1 MELFI
6 VIVGTLNMLKNL
18 SLAKK
23 IHLALTLIGAIFL
36 STTIFFFHHDE
47 KELAEHF
54 VERNLESLAL
64 NYFDSVNTMMLTGTI
79 ANRQLIQNKI
89 LSQDDIV
96 EARILRTQAV
106 NKVFGEGFSDQ
117 SAKSAFE
124 REGLAGKRAFK
135 KFELDG
141 KRMMSFIIPVKA
153 SSDYRGTNCL
163 TCHQVSENEIL
174 GAVKLTYDLSTVD
187 KEITSS
193 ITQAAILQLVI
204 TLICFTLLS
213 LTLKKLIFFRL
224 KRLSNSITTA
234 AEELDLNKEI
244 KVHYQ
249 DELGAVSRAL
259 NEMMNKFRVSFMS
272 IAQASEQL
280 TESAKEVDKISSL
293 TLDAVLEQKKGTDS
307 VAAAINE
314 LDASANEVQHNTQSA
329 ADKSVSANERTSQG
343 LILVEQARVGI
354 NDLRDK
360 VVENT
365 AMITDLSNKTNEVG
379 SVLEVITAIAEQTN
393 LLALNAAIEA
403 ARAGEQGRGFAV
415 VADEVRSLATRT
427 RESIEQI
434 HTTMSRLQVGAKGA
448 VDSMNVVSQQAS
460 DKAEDVANVAN
471 LLTSISA
478 EIQELD
484 ELNCQISDAATQ
496 QNLAA
501 DEININ
507 VVNISN
513 VAEQSSDD
521 AIRGKEISEHLLSL
535 AYELNTQLTKFKL

>member
-6 VIVGTLNMLKNL
+6 IIIGMVNMLKNL

-96 EARILRTQAV
+96 EARILRTEAV
-106 NKVFGEGFSDQ
+106 NKIFGKGFSDQ

-124 REGLAGKRAFK
+124 KEGLEGKKAFK
-135 KFELDG
+135 MFELDG

-187 KEITSS
+187 KDIANS
-193 ITQAAILQLVI
+193 ITQAAVLQFVI

-213 LTLKKLIFFRL
+213 LTLRKIIFFRL
-224 KRLSNSITTA
+224 KRLSNSIKTA

-244 KVHYQ
+244 KVNYQ
-249 DELGAVSRAL
+249 DELGSVSIAL
-259 NEMMNKFRVSFMS
+259 NDMMSKFRTSFMS
-272 IAQASEQL
+272 IAHASEQL

-293 TLDAVLEQKKGTDS
+293 TLEAVLEQKNGTDS

-314 LDASANEVQHNTQSA
+314 LDTSANEVQHNTQSA

-343 LILVEQARVGI
+343 LVLVEQARVGI

-434 HTTMSRLQVGAKGA
+434 HVTMSRLQVGAKGA

-460 DKAEDVANVAN
+460 EKAEDVADVAN
-471 LLTSISA
+471 LLTNISA

-484 ELNCQISDAATQ
+484 DLNCQISDAATQ

-513 VAEQSSDD
+513 VAEKSSDD
-521 AIRGKEISEHLLSL
+521 AIRGKEISENLLSL

>member
-6 VIVGTLNMLKNL
+6 IIIGIVNMLKNL

-96 EARILRTQAV
+96 EARILRTEAV

-124 REGLAGKRAFK
+124 KEGLEGKRAFK

-187 KEITSS
+187 KDIANS
-193 ITQAAILQLVI
+193 ITQAAVLQLVI

-213 LTLKKLIFFRL
+213 LTLRKIIFFRL
-224 KRLSNSITTA
+224 KRLSNSIKTA

-244 KVHYQ
+244 KVNYQ
-249 DELGAVSRAL
+249 DELGSVSIAL
-259 NEMMNKFRVSFMS
+259 NDMMSKFRTSFMS
-272 IAQASEQL
+272 IAHASEQL

-293 TLDAVLEQKKGTDS
+293 TLEAVLEQKNGTDS

-314 LDASANEVQHNTQSA
+314 LDSSANEVQHNTQSA

-343 LILVEQARVGI
+343 LVLVEQARVGI

-434 HTTMSRLQVGAKGA
+434 HVTMSRLQVGAKGA

-460 DKAEDVANVAN
+460 EKAEDVADVAN
-471 LLTSISA
+471 LLTNISA

-484 ELNCQISDAATQ
+484 DLNCQISDAATQ

-513 VAEQSSDD
+513 VAEKSSDD
-521 AIRGKEISEHLLSL
+521 AIRGKEISENLLSL

>member
-1 MELFI
+1 M
-6 VIVGTLNMLKNL
+6 VNMLKNL

-96 EARILRTQAV
+96 EARILRTEAV
-106 NKVFGEGFSDQ
+106 NKIFGKGFSDQ

-124 REGLAGKRAFK
+124 KEGLEGKKSFK
-135 KFELDG
+135 MFELDG
-141 KRMMSFIIPVKA
+141 KRMMSFIMPVKA

-187 KEITSS
+187 KDIANS
-193 ITQAAILQLVI
+193 ITQAAVLQFVI

-213 LTLKKLIFFRL
+213 LTLRKIIFFRL
-224 KRLSNSITTA
+224 KRLSNSIKTA

-244 KVHYQ
+244 KVNYQ
-249 DELGAVSRAL
+249 DELGSVSIAL
-259 NEMMNKFRVSFMS
+259 NDMMSKFRTSFMS
-272 IAQASEQL
+272 IAHASEQL

-293 TLDAVLEQKKGTDS
+293 TLEAVLEQKNGTDS

-314 LDASANEVQHNTQSA
+314 LDTSANEVQHNTQSA

-343 LILVEQARVGI
+343 LVLVEQARVGI

-434 HTTMSRLQVGAKGA
+434 HVTMSRLQVGAKGA

-460 DKAEDVANVAN
+460 EKAEDVADVAN
-471 LLTSISA
+471 LLTNISA

-484 ELNCQISDAATQ
+484 DLNCQISDAATQ

-513 VAEQSSDD
+513 VAEKSSDD
-521 AIRGKEISEHLLSL
+521 AIRGKEISENLLSL

>member
-6 VIVGTLNMLKNL
+6 IIIGIVNMLKNL

-96 EARILRTQAV
+96 EARILRSEAV

-124 REGLAGKRAFK
+124 KEGLEGKRAFK

-187 KEITSS
+187 KDIANS
-193 ITQAAILQLVI
+193 ITQAAVLQLVI

-213 LTLKKLIFFRL
+213 LTLRKIIFFRL
-224 KRLSNSITTA
+224 KRLSNSIKTA

-244 KVHYQ
+244 KVNYQ
-249 DELGAVSRAL
+249 DELGSVSIAL
-259 NEMMNKFRVSFMS
+259 NDMMSKFRTSFMS
-272 IAQASEQL
+272 IAHASEQL

-293 TLDAVLEQKKGTDS
+293 TLEAVLEQKNGTDS

-314 LDASANEVQHNTQSA
+314 LDSSANEVQHNTQSA

-343 LILVEQARVGI
+343 LVLVEQARLGI

-434 HTTMSRLQVGAKGA
+434 HVTMSRLQVGAKGA

-460 DKAEDVANVAN
+460 EKAEDVADVAN
-471 LLTSISA
+471 LLTNISA

-484 ELNCQISDAATQ
+484 DLNCQISDAATQ

-513 VAEQSSDD
+513 VAEKSSDD
-521 AIRGKEISEHLLSL
+521 AIRGKEISENLLSL

>member
-6 VIVGTLNMLKNL
+6 IIIGSVNMLKNL

-96 EARILRTQAV
+96 EARILRTEAV

-124 REGLAGKRAFK
+124 KEGLEGKRAFK
-135 KFELDG
+135 QFELDG

-187 KEITSS
+187 KDIANS
-193 ITQAAILQLVI
+193 ITQAAVLQLVI

-213 LTLKKLIFFRL
+213 LTLKRLIFFRL
-224 KRLSNSITTA
+224 KRLSNTIKTA

-244 KVHYQ
+244 KVNYQ
-249 DELGAVSRAL
+249 DELGSVSVAL
-259 NEMMNKFRVSFMS
+259 NDMMSKFRTSFMS
-272 IAQASEQL
+272 IAHASEQL

-293 TLDAVLEQKKGTDS
+293 TLEAVLEQKNGTDS

-314 LDASANEVQHNTQSA
+314 LDSSANEVQHNTQSA

-343 LILVEQARVGI
+343 LVLVEQARVGI

-434 HTTMSRLQVGAKGA
+434 HVTMSRLQVGAKGA
-448 VDSMNVVSQQAS
+448 VESMNVVSQQAS
-460 DKAEDVANVAN
+460 EKAEDVADVAN
-471 LLTSISA
+471 LLTNISA

-484 ELNCQISDAATQ
+484 DLNCQISDAATQ

-513 VAEQSSDD
+513 VAEKSSDD
-521 AIRGKEISEHLLSL
+521 AIRGKEISENLLSL

>member
-1 MELFI
+1 
-6 VIVGTLNMLKNL
+6 NL

-36 STTIFFFHHDE
+36 STTIFFFHNDE

-64 NYFDSVNTMMLTGTI
+64 NYFDSVNTMMLTGTV
-79 ANRQLIQNKI
+79 ANRKLVQDKM

-96 EARILRTQAV
+96 EARILRAPAV
-106 NKVFGEGFSDQ
+106 QNIFGEGFSDQ
-117 SAKSAFE
+117 SAQNTFE
-124 REGLAGKRAFK
+124 QEGLAGKRAFK

-141 KRMMSFIIPVKA
+141 KRMMSFIIPIKA

-163 TCHQVSENEIL
+163 TCHQVSENEVL
-174 GAVKLTYDLSTVD
+174 GAVKLTYDLSSVD
-187 KEITSS
+187 EDITKS
-193 ITQAAILQLVI
+193 ITQAAILQLII

-224 KRLSNSITTA
+224 KRLSSSIKKA
-234 AEELDLNKEI
+234 SAELDLSNPI
-244 KVHYQ
+244 KVNYP
-249 DELGAVSRAL
+249 DELGSVSIAL
-259 NEMMNKFRVSFMS
+259 NEMINKFKVSLIS

-280 TESAKEVDKISSL
+280 TESAKEVDNISTL
-293 TLDAVLEQKKGTDS
+293 TLEAVLEQKNGTDS

-314 LDASANEVQHNTQSA
+314 LDTSASEVQHNTQSA

-343 LILVEQARVGI
+343 LVLVEQAKVGI
-354 NDLRDK
+354 NELRDK
-360 VVENT
+360 VIENT

-379 SVLEVITAIAEQTN
+379 SVLEVITGIAEQTN

-448 VDSMNVVSQQAS
+448 VDSMNIVSQQAS
-460 DKAEDVANVAN
+460 DKAEDVENVAN
-471 LLTSISA
+471 LLTSISG
-478 EIQELD
+478 EIRELD

-513 VAEQSSDD
+513 VAEKSSND

-535 AYELNTQLTKFKL
+535 SYELNTQLTKFKL

>member
-1 MELFI
+1 MELFNI
-6 VIVGTLNMLKNL
+6 IIGMVNMLKNL

-96 EARILRTQAV
+96 EARILRTEAV
-106 NKVFGEGFSDQ
+106 NKIFGKGFSDQ

-124 REGLAGKRAFK
+124 KEGLEGKKAFK
-135 KFELDG
+135 MFELDG

-187 KEITSS
+187 KDIANS
-193 ITQAAILQLVI
+193 ITQAAVLQFVI

-213 LTLKKLIFFRL
+213 LTLRKIIFFRL
-224 KRLSNSITTA
+224 KRLSNSIKTA

-244 KVHYQ
+244 KVNYQ
-249 DELGAVSRAL
+249 DELGSVSIAL
-259 NEMMNKFRVSFMS
+259 NDMMSKFRTSFMS
-272 IAQASEQL
+272 IAHASEQL

-293 TLDAVLEQKKGTDS
+293 TLEAVLEQKNGTDS

-314 LDASANEVQHNTQSA
+314 LDTSANEVQHNTQSA

-343 LILVEQARVGI
+343 LVLVEQARVGI

-434 HTTMSRLQVGAKGA
+434 HVTMSRLQVGAKGA

-460 DKAEDVANVAN
+460 EKAEDVADVAN
-471 LLTSISA
+471 LLTNISA

-484 ELNCQISDAATQ
+484 DLNCQISDAATQ

-513 VAEQSSDD
+513 VAEKSSDD
-521 AIRGKEISEHLLSL
+521 AIRGKEISENLLSL

>member
-6 VIVGTLNMLKNL
+6 IIIGSVNMLKNL

-96 EARILRTQAV
+96 EARILRTEAV

-124 REGLAGKRAFK
+124 KEGLEGTRAFK
-135 KFELDG
+135 KFEQDG

-213 LTLKKLIFFRL
+213 LTLRKLIFFRL
-224 KRLSNSITTA
+224 KRLSNSIKTA
-234 AEELDLNKEI
+234 AEELDLNKEL
-244 KVHYQ
+244 KVNYQ
-249 DELGAVSRAL
+249 DELGSVSIAL
-259 NEMMNKFRVSFMS
+259 NDMMSKFKTSFMS

-293 TLDAVLEQKKGTDS
+293 TLEAVLEQKNGTDS

-314 LDASANEVQHNTQSA
+314 LDSSANEVQHNTQSA

-343 LILVEQARVGI
+343 LVLVEQARVGI

-434 HTTMSRLQVGAKGA
+434 HVTMSRLQVGAKGA

-460 DKAEDVANVAN
+460 EKAEDVADVAN

-484 ELNCQISDAATQ
+484 DLNCQISDAATQ

-513 VAEQSSDD
+513 VAEKSSDD